1 MTGRTMSD
9 RLVRLGGRT
18 KREGR
23 EVAGVRRL
31 GVFHCH
37 STIIEAV
44 LGLVQ
49 TETNAAESNL
59 IASSNLHAMQLQSQL
74 HHHLRFYKCRK
85 VKPAFDKWQKSASQ
99 GIIAIVKILSELLTS
114 SP

>member
-18 KREGR
+18 RREGR

-37 STIIEAV
+37 GTIIEAV

-49 TETNAAESNL
+49 TETSAAESNL
-59 IASSNLHAMQLQSQL
+59 IASSVFAHNASAKASYTAIYM
-74 HHHLRFYKCRK
+74 FYMCRK
-85 VKPAFDKWQKSASQ
+85 VKSAFDKW
-99 GIIAIVKILSELLTS
+99 
-114 SP
+114 

>member
-18 KREGR
+18 KSEGR

-37 STIIEAV
+37 SAIIGV

-49 TETNAAESNL
+49 TETSAAESNF
-59 IASSNLHAMQLQSQL
+59 Q
-74 HHHLRFYKCRK
+74 HHRCGFKAC
-85 VKPAFDKWQKSASQ
+85 
-99 GIIAIVKILSELLTS
+99 LL
-114 SP
+114 